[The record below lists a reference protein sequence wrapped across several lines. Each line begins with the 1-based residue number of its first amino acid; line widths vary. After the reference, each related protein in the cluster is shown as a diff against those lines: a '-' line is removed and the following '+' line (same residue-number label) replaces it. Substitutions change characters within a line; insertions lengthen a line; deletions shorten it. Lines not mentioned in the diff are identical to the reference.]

1 MSKKV
6 ESPEYVDNDFY
17 LPLPGCPLLSS
28 LDPERTD
35 KLTLRG
41 NRAKMIRIGMW
52 ASMYAT
58 SRFLI
63 DDQTGEIYKVLG
75 DDLALIR
82 EFGVLNEEEARKQFQ
97 KSSPSSIR
105 KSEEDKQDLIGPS
118 TGAIPKTTHTSEGPE
133 EQPKQLV
140 EDTENPPKRYEQE
153 QEERRAALKDYQDY
167 RTVRRNKELELI
179 GRSAVAGKDQVPTK
193 AEMDKVR
200 MEIER
205 KYQSC
210 LRKEN
215 DALKRYYDKCPSEL
229 DSDEDDVSS
238 QVSMKSYQAE
248 DSWTEEKYRKI
259 LLKHKR
265 MEAHYTILQHARDI
279 SVQRHPENPTLYNK
293 ELAEAREQL
302 DKRQEKG
309 KRLLEIA
316 KMGANFQRSRGELLK
331 QAIEE
336 ERSKWEQA
344 AKEEYQKNQDEWTQ
358 VTKERFQKKIDELI
372 REQQQEKKEWESL
385 NQQKEEKYSQL
396 LIRYQQEQEAFKRN
410 EELKEKMIRETAQE
424 KREWEEQKKTW
435 EKGLSTKDQRI
446 SKLEDEYITVA
457 QERTAHLERLSELRM
472 ALDKEQKDQRQSLQ
486 NLKQTMDQE
495 RAVRQESMEKAHEAI
510 VRTENEKTTVG
521 KPIPR
526 RERKKVQGTRKV
538 SEAIRSL

>member
-1 MSKKV
+1 M
-6 ESPEYVDNDFY
+6 
-17 LPLPGCPLLSS
+17 
-28 LDPERTD
+28 
-35 KLTLRG
+35 
-41 NRAKMIRIGMW
+41 
-52 ASMYAT
+52 
-58 SRFLI
+58 
-63 DDQTGEIYKVLG
+63 
-75 DDLALIR
+75 
-82 EFGVLNEEEARKQFQ
+82 NEEEARKQIQ

-118 TGAIPKTTHTSEGPE
+118 TGAIPKTTHTSKGPK
-133 EQPKQLV
+133 EQPKQLI
-140 EDTENPPKRYEQE
+140 EDTENPPRRYEQE
-153 QEERRAALKDYQDY
+153 QEERRAALKDYQDC

-179 GRSAVAGKDQVPTK
+179 GQSAVAGKDQVPTK

-205 KYQSC
+205 EYQSC
-210 LRKEN
+210 SKKES

-238 QVSMKSYQAE
+238 QVSMKSYQVE

-316 KMGANFQRSRGELLK
+316 RMGANFQRSRGELLK

-336 ERSKWEQA
+336 EKTKWEQA

-358 VTKERFQKKIDELI
+358 VAKDRFQKKIDELI
-372 REQQQEKKEWESL
+372 CEQQQEKKEWESL

-410 EELKEKMIRETAQE
+410 KEPKEKMIRETAQE

-472 ALDKEQKDQRQSLQ
+472 ALDKEQKDRRQSLQ

-495 RAVRQESMEKAHEAI
+495 
-510 VRTENEKTTVG
+510 
-521 KPIPR
+521 
-526 RERKKVQGTRKV
+526 
-538 SEAIRSL
+538 